1 MMKLILSH
9 IFLLF
14 LIVGNSQVFIA
25 DAETKE
31 VLPFAVVKVL
41 HTAFAVYSDSNGMLD
56 INNITPIDTL
66 LIEYSG
72 YERKKTSGIKN
83 ADTIFLK
90 SAAIE
95 LPAVDISA
103 KGLMVEKKIG
113 VFKYYGGNQMLYGES
128 QEVAKKL
135 TIPAHGNG
143 EYKIQKIYL
152 PLGIAKVKNPDLKFI
167 VKIHLYNVRN
177 GLPDADILKTPIALD
192 ANTVHSDSYYD
203 ISDQHIFSRDSIFFL
218 GVEILIF
225 DKNKEVLEQKIEE
238 KNARKYMKIAEQI
251 SPLRLFTR
259 HGRDLVTINVGK
271 FFCTRDKHDPDYKW
285 KGNSTRGLLFSGGI
299 IIQVANE

>member
-1 MMKLILSH
+1 
-9 IFLLF
+9 
-14 LIVGNSQVFIA
+14 
-25 DAETKE
+25 
-31 VLPFAVVKVL
+31 
-41 HTAFAVYSDSNGMLD
+41 
-56 INNITPIDTL
+56 
-66 LIEYSG
+66 
-72 YERKKTSGIKN
+72 
-83 ADTIFLK
+83 
-90 SAAIE
+90 
-95 LPAVDISA
+95 
-103 KGLMVEKKIG
+103 MVEKKIG
-113 VFKYYGGNQMLYGES
+113 IFKYYGGNQMLYGES
-128 QEVAKKL
+128 REVAKKL

>member
-1 MMKLILSH
+1 MIYKMMKLILSH

-113 VFKYYGGNQMLYGES
+113 IFKYYGGNQMLYGES
-128 QEVAKKL
+128 REVAKKL

-167 VKIHLYNVRN
+167 VKI
-177 GLPDADILKTPIALD
+177 PIALD

-225 DKNKEVLEQKIEE
+225 DKNKEVLEQKIVA
-238 KNARKYMKIAEQI
+238 KNTRKYMKIAEQTC
-251 SPLRLFTR
+251 PLRLFTR
-259 HGRDLVTINVGK
+259 HGRDFWVSNANK
-271 FFCTRDKHDPDYKW
+271 FFCIRNKSDPDYKW
-285 KGNSTRGLLFSGGI
+285 RADSKSAVLFSGGI

>member
-1 MMKLILSH
+1 MIYKMMKLILSH

-103 KGLMVEKKIG
+103 KGLMV
-113 VFKYYGGNQMLYGES
+113 
-128 QEVAKKL
+128 
-135 TIPAHGNG
+135 
-143 EYKIQKIYL
+143 
-152 PLGIAKVKNPDLKFI
+152 
-167 VKIHLYNVRN
+167 
-177 GLPDADILKTPIALD
+177 
-192 ANTVHSDSYYD
+192 
-203 ISDQHIFSRDSIFFL
+203 
-218 GVEILIF
+218 
-225 DKNKEVLEQKIEE
+225 
-238 KNARKYMKIAEQI
+238 
-251 SPLRLFTR
+251 
-259 HGRDLVTINVGK
+259 
-271 FFCTRDKHDPDYKW
+271 
-285 KGNSTRGLLFSGGI
+285 
-299 IIQVANE
+299 